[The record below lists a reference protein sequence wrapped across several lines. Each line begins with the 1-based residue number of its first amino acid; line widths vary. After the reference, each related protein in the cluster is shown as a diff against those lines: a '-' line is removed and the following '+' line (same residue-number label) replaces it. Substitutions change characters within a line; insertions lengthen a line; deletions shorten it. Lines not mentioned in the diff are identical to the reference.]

1 MLKQETNLGL
11 LALLQKNAAEKVLTA
26 CDPLLLFFFYSLA
39 RIKSNIMGIQVTSP
53 AIVEKK
59 RVKLE
64 LNFSSSNHSKY
75 LIEPDGVCSRVPP
88 PPSSKIYYNTYLS

>member
-26 CDPLLLFFFYSLA
+26 CDPLLLLLFFYSLA
-39 RIKSNIMGIQVTSP
+39 RIKSSIMGIQVTSP

-59 RVKLE
+59 TRE
-64 LNFSSSNHSKY
+64 
-75 LIEPDGVCSRVPP
+75 IR
-88 PPSSKIYYNTYLS
+88 T

>member
-26 CDPLLLFFFYSLA
+26 CDPLLLFFYSLA

-53 AIVEKK
+53 AIVEKKKK

-75 LIEPDGVCSRVPP
+75 LIEPDGVCSRVAPP
-88 PPSSKIYYNTYLS
+88 PLLQDLL

>member
-26 CDPLLLFFFYSLA
+26 CDPLLLFFYSLA

-59 RVKLE
+59 GVKLE

-88 PPSSKIYYNTYLS
+88 PPPSSKIYYNTYLS